1 MKDVDIYTNMLAS
14 RELTFLNKGN
24 EKNGLLNDGKKL
36 LFKFT
41 SLTFITIITFLHR
54 CYVQK
59 VQYAGI
65 LYLFFI
71 KSIQAQQ
78 SYYVPPTSDDYQI
91 TEAFYYN
98 GDTSITLQDVR
109 NMMNITSISYL
120 SISPIDIEFDASP
133 VAWFIVKMNGVKLVH
148 QFIVKSG
155 DYNEFNSIGGIWLSF
170 RLNSDRD
177 FVVYTE
183 FNQTKIFKACY
194 NSSRWFIYDLLNPF
208 MASEV
213 QVLVSSEN
221 FSMYFTMDFRFI
233 EPIEYKFEKPVLGLY
248 QFMADDFLS
257 IQMNKS
263 LFIAG
268 MKFDKIDSL
277 LRFCI
282 QYYVSNKV
290 VMYKD
295 NSLFDNT
302 VFTVSQ
308 RIFLRPFRTSEINLK
323 CLVWFL
329 NMTQDIS
336 ITLLG
341 DDYLSADYIWLQTDF
356 IKYPN
361 KNYYIYTNNKGTQKL
376 FGNSESFQK
385 NYFSTRLMSNHFGDD
400 CFTQPHLCV
409 SGFTIQLD
417 VAVPF
422 STNLNWVPFYATDV
436 FSNNKLWNE
445 SSNLIYFGSTI
456 KNTFLV
462 FNKFI
467 FPSTADSIQSHLH
480 IIGLK
485 SMLNSSKTYSAK
497 IYAFSTILD
506 KTLTAQS
513 CSKYYEDGF
522 FSSYNKLIT
531 FDCLDNNHG
540 FVLTDI
546 IKILKL
552 QNNGVINSLCLMVEP
567 LSQVEVNVL
576 KLPTNNFV
584 LYTFHKDNVVG
595 DVRSLKELNVNESSV
610 ENSTLDKFYNY
621 SVDVTFDQDYYM
633 TGIQLWSESPIDVDL
648 LVQAKYFNVPKINIA
663 YVTITKI
670 SLNGGESQF
679 VPFDD
684 VIKAKYFKIL
694 LTTEIILKY
703 KFYGTENTYWT
714 SPILSAGLGGYQ
726 TATHGNGFQIHL
738 TNNQITATVVTIYG
752 KYKVSMTNPS
762 SAPYTLTLVW
772 SVFNDTLYLYYNDTL
787 KDTGVINAGTNF
799 SSCFFNEY
807 LLVFADY
814 YNNQSGLRTT
824 LSKITMWSTP
834 LSENEV
840 SQIINQEPFAEYS
853 YLGIKSS
860 DFLYG
865 SDCNCK
871 NKECPCETLET
882 TATVEYVSRFA
893 TVFEVFKDD
902 DLNNDQN
909 YVDLVNTTQGLT
921 YMYFDEIVL
930 DFKSVSLV
938 EVYLDVMFINASK
951 TYFGKSSIIRMQ
963 IFNNSNEISLQ
974 VNRWSISTKYNN
986 SFTSPDMTDLLKNIL
1001 KISSYELPLT
1011 VVIKINDLNIQPKG
1025 FLRIKYKMPESGGF
1039 IYASA
1044 MLSSSDDI
1052 FTKLY
1057 FFVIGKCLSFTFK
1070 FGGTGFVNLVVFGN
1084 INFLKTRLA
1093 YYYRQE
1099 AQDKWIKSFLDLS
1112 FQNYETV
1119 EFIAYKNGL
1128 GVGYI
1133 SFGTF
1138 QFYKSCPD
1146 EKTSY
1151 AGNLALQQNTTLSI
1165 PVVTVADFDD
1175 FYATI
1180 KNAFIIQESYLVY
1193 QKFFNGFTTKAN
1205 NKILNFSWLVS
1216 DFTILFWFKDGYLY
1230 NIFNMTCSSGDFI
1243 IVSQQN
1249 LNVLISSNKLNAT
1262 VPITHLTWHYLVIQY
1277 DKNNL
1282 KFVLQIDFQQV
1293 ITYDSISFA
1302 DSYLS
1307 MLVHLSYNIFCFQVY
1322 QEVLFPSAI
1331 GAVQFCPIK
1340 QWDLACKPGNH
1351 TCEWCNA
1358 FYGTW
1363 EFLPLNYIIEK
1374 KMDECFKVPDAPLS
1388 IFNYTE
1394 DRKTLRV
1401 EWIPPKNSY
1410 GIMSYEICRRQLYL
1424 NGTNGLYYCF
1434 KQSNL
1439 LVFNLTNLDGAST
1452 HNISVSA
1459 CNSAGCSKPTYII
1472 ARLSSFA
1479 PERSP
1484 ENFTAIFNQS
1494 SIQFKWNSLENTT
1507 DAWGDYKIPGF
1518 YQLHYGLVKS
1528 PSLKNIS
1535 FTTINL
1541 TDNQFV
1547 LQNVNSCYFYIASLN
1562 AFSVG
1567 AGPENYICIQDY
1579 LSMPFCITSFIESV
1593 YVSSSSASFF
1603 AKRFLPNY
1611 LRGSNTYWLF
1621 HVNVVDQYY
1630 NPGPPPDKYLQ
1641 RPVYLNQSLEKY
1653 SGISNQCTQYDLVEY
1668 FDQSTDFVLDLVGL
1682 HPNTKYE
1689 VSMQP
1694 CNELGCGNISNNVTI
1709 QTYSD
1714 VPSCEPT
1721 LLQMQSFSSTSM
1733 NISWN
1738 KLNSSCA
1745 NIDLNQISYTLKC
1758 YQSQG
1763 NNLLNKKINNTTI
1776 LLSGLNSYEQLC
1788 CEVAALNING
1798 TGPFSSQNCAFTD
1811 EDIPDAPTFIST
1823 NYIKNDRTI
1832 RLEWSSVS
1840 LQNSH
1845 GIITSYEIC
1854 RRQLYVIDSMESN
1867 YCFKQWNS
1875 SILEFYL
1882 TGLQLSSTYNISV
1895 AACNTAGCGEQIFIA
1910 ASFIPFAPDHAPD
1923 NFTAIF
1929 NKTMIQ
1935 FKWDSLENTTDAWG
1949 VNKIP
1954 GFYQLHYG
1962 LVKSSS
1968 VKNTSFTNIN
1978 TSDTHWFV
1986 LKNIDL
1992 CFLYIAS
1999 LNAFSVDAGPKY
2011 FICFQSN
2018 LSEPLCMKPFISSFY
2033 VSGSNSASFTA
2044 SSFLPTFFRGTNT
2057 YWLFHVNVTNQNYNP
2072 GPPPKKYLQKPVYF
2086 NQSLEKYSGKSNR
2099 CTQEDLVE
2107 YFNQSTNFVLD
2118 LVALHPYTQ
2127 YEVSIQPCNELGCG
2141 NISNSVTIQTY
2152 SDVPSCEPTLLQLES
2167 LSSTSINISWNKVK
2181 LSCANIDINQISY
2194 ILICNGSKIN
2204 ARIFNTTLLVS
2215 SLKMYDV
2222 LCCQVA
2228 ASNINGTGPFSSQIC
2243 ASTED
2248 DRDIGFSEWL
2258 EWSFCSET
2266 CGESSFMIRTRTCN
2280 GNCSGLFSQKKK
2292 CKVPVCAVD
2301 GIWTSWGPWGS
2312 CNATCGYGVSIR
2324 TRACDPPPL
2333 GSGAPCYGPNIDIFK
2348 ECVAFPCPVNGGFSE
2363 WTEWS
2368 ICDKPCGNGTSKR
2381 VRYCNNPVP
2390 AINGKECSGD
2400 FIITR
2405 DCWMNPCKSIKVN
2418 LVQRTLEKWMWK
2430 MYNIISYEA
2439 QNFTINFKNSVQSCF
2454 NQNDLKGLTNI
2465 IVNKLEMG
2473 SVIVNYTLKF
2483 QYLYG
2488 QIVEYL
2494 DLINSTKKLMNIAI
2508 SSTQYYSNDVPC
2520 PPPYNINVSLFDKFN
2535 VWISWSR
2542 DRCNNTEV
2550 WLYIYFKDITNPNS
2564 IWEWKGI
2571 PSEDQSVILLNLA
2584 PFHTYKAYMLTAS
2597 SYGNGLP
2604 SSVFRMQTLGASP
2617 ERPPANATTRSLS
2630 STKIYVEWT
2639 DTLEQYRNGKILGY
2653 KIRYKVYWSNDPL
2666 KEVDAQYGYNAFI
2679 LKALKPF
2686 TLYYVDVYGYNLFGA
2701 GPSIYSMC
2709 KTLEDAP
2716 SVPVPNIQ
2724 IIDMQSSDWWSISW
2738 DPIPV
2743 ENTNGVLLGYR
2754 LIYYMNYRSGQEITG
2769 EKLKYTIEFDP
2780 FTHYYKQTNLLNYAI
2795 YNFSI
2800 VGFTTAGSSPAQE
2813 FQARTCKCKEVLF
2826 ANSFI
2831 KDPFVLFDGKKVT
2844 GNFVNFLQDM
2854 VVQSC
2859 GTCNGYSSKLSK
2871 LYFDRT
2877 KFGGNPVKN
2886 SEFDL
2891 KLSISNDIDIS
2902 FPIYG
2907 RNGYEVATNTSFML
2921 LIQSPGIAAVQ
2932 RDEHNADVMLAKMI
2946 SKVLNVWSFL
2956 LISYVLGLLFGI
2968 FFWFT
2973 DQFINPE
2980 QFIIGNALK
2989 GILSGFWFAFITMTT
3004 IGYGDLTPR
3013 SFFAKLVSIIW
3024 FIIGL
3029 SLNCITIGFI
3039 VTNITTV
3046 TLPADFIM
3054 YDTKAAALQNSFEYK
3069 TAVQRNARLH
3079 NESYYKTIDVML
3091 DDLQNGDIDIVYIDI
3106 YYLLDYQKILERKLL
3121 KLAFIDSL
3129 KTGYG
3134 IVLSGST
3141 TALLTEFKSFIKEK
3155 SITLMKF
3162 TQAFQTRLPALET
3175 ENTQETIAY
3184 LYTKSSQYKT
3194 SLICLGILLCLM
3206 TIFGLCMDFIKQS
3219 KKNKVHNKLNIT
3231 DDIEELVSNFHTK
3244 FNAVAEQITQDHR
3257 EDYVRLFN
3265 LKKRYYNKSDEFSE
3279 IMAL

>member
-417 VAVPF
+417 VA
-422 STNLNWVPFYATDV
+422 
-436 FSNNKLWNE
+436 
-445 SSNLIYFGSTI
+445 
-456 KNTFLV
+456 
-462 FNKFI
+462 
-467 FPSTADSIQSHLH
+467 
-480 IIGLK
+480 
-485 SMLNSSKTYSAK
+485 
-497 IYAFSTILD
+497 
-506 KTLTAQS
+506 
-513 CSKYYEDGF
+513 
-522 FSSYNKLIT
+522 
-531 FDCLDNNHG
+531 
-540 FVLTDI
+540 
-546 IKILKL
+546 
-552 QNNGVINSLCLMVEP
+552 
-567 LSQVEVNVL
+567 
-576 KLPTNNFV
+576 
-584 LYTFHKDNVVG
+584 VVG